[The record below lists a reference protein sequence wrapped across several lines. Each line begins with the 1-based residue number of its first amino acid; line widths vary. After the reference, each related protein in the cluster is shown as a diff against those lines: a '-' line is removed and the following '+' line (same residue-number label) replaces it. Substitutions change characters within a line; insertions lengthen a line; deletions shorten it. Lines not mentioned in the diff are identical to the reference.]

1 MEELKVPFKVQKEK
15 EMQKV
20 ELRHRE
26 ESNPGPPICKA
37 SMLTITLSVVF
48 SYATL
53 KIHYHESRSLL
64 LACITSNNDRI
75 SAHL

>member
-1 MEELKVPFKVQKEK
+1 MEELQIPFTLQKEK

-20 ELRHRE
+20 ELRYLE
-26 ESNPGPPICKA
+26 ESNPGPPICKS

>member
-1 MEELKVPFKVQKEK
+1 MEELQIPFNVQKEK

-20 ELRHRE
+20 ELRYLE
-26 ESNPGPPICKA
+26 ESNPGPPICKS

-53 KIHYHESRSLL
+53 KIHYHES
-64 LACITSNNDRI
+64 
-75 SAHL
+75 